1 MTAVAPKLPRARRLG
16 GTGELQGRR
25 FVLRGA
31 VQGVGFR
38 PWVYRLAREEGLAG
52 WVRNDTSGVTIEA
65 FGSEEAL
72 ERFTRR
78 LQAPP
83 PPSEV
88 TSCRWRSVAAEQP
101 AAEQPSGD
109 PGDFVIVASAEGAAG
124 LREGRRLSIP
134 ADLGTCPQCLDEAM
148 ASEDRRYRYPFT
160 NCTHC
165 GPRFTLAT
173 GVPYDR
179 PLTTMSSFELCPQC
193 RREYEDPE
201 DRRFHA
207 QPNACPQC
215 GPRLWLTTAD
225 GAAVLCTDPL
235 DRAGEEL
242 AAGRIVAVK
251 GLGGFHLACD
261 AASSPA
267 VQRLRRRKGREA
279 KPLAVMVPDL
289 ETARRYARLSEAE
302 EALLASPQ
310 RPIVLV
316 ERREQ
321 KRGARPLAPE
331 VAPDLSQV
339 GLMLAYTPLHHLLL
353 EAAAEQG
360 CGPLVM
366 TSGNGSGEPMIYR
379 NDEALNRLASVADFF
394 LLHDRDIAAP
404 CDDSVARVVDG
415 APLLLRRSRGYVPRP
430 ITLRRPLAR
439 PVLACGGQL
448 KNTFCIGVG
457 DAAYLGPHVGDLES
471 LEGLERLE
479 ESVAHLERLL
489 QVRPEV
495 TAVDLHPE
503 YLSSRYGR
511 SRPGRVVE
519 VQHHHAHV
527 VSALAEHGADGP
539 ALALAWDGV
548 GYGPGGNGPGGTA
561 WGGELLWADRHHCRR
576 LATFRPLPLAG
587 GDLAVREVWRLAL
600 ALVDDA
606 FDGSPP
612 VERLAVL
619 GKVPEAAWQVVGKM
633 IRRRVHAPP
642 AHGVGRLFDAVGA
655 LLFAHPEA
663 AYEGQLA
670 MMVESC
676 ADASE
681 AGVYPWRLERGHEPW
696 EIDLRPA
703 VRQLVGELLAGTH
716 RSLLA
721 ARFHNTLAAAGV
733 HALHRAGEIAGELPV
748 VLTGGCFQNAL
759 LTRRV
764 RGALALHRAL
774 ANHPV
779 LVHSQVPAGDGGLAL
794 GQAVIADAF
803 TRRRSCA

>member
-1 MTAVAPKLPRARRLG
+1 MTAVAQAQFARRGDAAALA
-16 GTGELQGRR
+16 GEVRGRH
-25 FVLRGA
+25 FVLRGT

-38 PWVYRLAREEGLAG
+38 PWVYGLAREAGLAG
-52 WVRNDTSGVTIEA
+52 WVRNDASGVTIEA
-65 FGSEEAL
+65 FGTEAAL
-72 ERFTRR
+72 ERFTGR
-78 LQAPP
+78 LRAPLP
-83 PPSEV
+83 PAEV
-88 TSCRWRSVAAEQP
+88 SSCRWREVVLGP
-101 AAEQPSGD
+101 AGLESQV
-109 PGDFVIVASAEGAAG
+109 FVIVASAEEPDP
-124 LREGRRLSIP
+124 LRGGRRLSIP
-134 ADLGTCPQCLDEAM
+134 ADLATCPECLAEVATPG
-148 ASEDRRYRYPFT
+148 DRRYRYPFT

-165 GPRFTLAT
+165 GPRYTLAT

-179 PLTTMSSFELCPQC
+179 PLTTMSSFELCPSC

-207 QPNACPQC
+207 QPNACPRC
-215 GPRLWLTTAD
+215 GPRLWLAAAD
-225 GAAVLCTDPL
+225 GEEVPCADPL
-235 DRAGEEL
+235 AVAGEEL

-261 AASSPA
+261 STSSVA
-267 VQRLRRRKGREA
+267 VQRLRRLKGREA

-289 ETARRYARLSEAE
+289 EAARRYARLSPEE

-316 ERREQ
+316 Q
-321 KRGARPLAPE
+321 SRGGGQLAPE
-331 VAPDLSQV
+331 VAPELSQV

-353 EAAAEQG
+353 ATAAESG

-379 NDEALNRLASVADFF
+379 NEQAVERLGAVADCF
-394 LLHDRDIAAP
+394 LLHDREIAAP
-404 CDDSVARVVDG
+404 CDDSVLRLIDG
-415 APLLLRRSRGYVPRP
+415 SPLLLRRSRGYVPRP
-430 ITLRRPLAR
+430 IPLRRPLAR

-457 DAAYLGPHVGDLES
+457 DAAYLGPHVGDLETV
-471 LEGLERLE
+471 EGLERLE
-479 ESVAHLERLL
+479 ESVDHLERLL

-511 SRPGRVVE
+511 SRRGRVVE

-527 VSALAEHGADGP
+527 VSALAEHGLEGP
-539 ALALAWDGV
+539 ALGLAWDGV
-548 GYGPGGNGPGGTA
+548 GYGTDSYGRGGTA
-561 WGGELLWADRHHCRR
+561 WGGELLWADRRRCRR
-576 LATFRPLPLAG
+576 LATFRPLLLAG
-587 GDLAVREVWRLAL
+587 GDRAVREVWRLAL

-612 VERLAVL
+612 VERLAVFEPI
-619 GKVPEAAWQVVGKM
+619 PEASREVVERM
-633 IRRRVHAPP
+633 IRRRVQAPP

-670 MMVESC
+670 MMLESRAC
-676 ADASE
+676 ASE
-681 AGVYPWRLERGHEPW
+681 AAVYPWELERDGDLW

-703 VRQLVGELLAGTH
+703 VRRLVEELLAGI
-716 RSLLA
+716 SLPLLA

-733 HALHRAGEIAGELPV
+733 HALHRAREVAGALPV

-764 RGALALHRAL
+764 RGALANHRVL
-774 ANHPV
+774 AGHPV
-779 LVHSQVPAGDGGLAL
+779 VVHSQVPAGDGGLAL
-794 GQAVIADAF
+794 GQAVIADAL